1 MIRALRYY
9 YTRVHVNVYNTSNI
23 SFCMRYKID
32 LCILQFSTVFCVNA
46 NTNFNSFW
54 SIIFYETH
62 KHSREF
68 IEFRIGYNQSSRI
81 IYILY
86 GIFNFCRINNN
97 LSNYTSNK
105 YYYLILSKTIQIS
118 FFIYFFPPKIH
129 FSSKTKIIFI
139 LKTIFPVTYSL

>member
-9 YTRVHVNVYNTSNI
+9 YTRVHVNVYNISNI

-86 GIFNFCRINNN
+86 GIFNFCRKNN
-97 LSNYTSNK
+97 LSNYTLNK
-105 YYYLILSKTIQIS
+105 YYYLILSKIIQIS

-139 LKTIFPVTYSL
+139 LKTIFPITYSL